1 MRWAV
6 ASAALDGHLELGAHR
21 PPHVAGL
28 VAVLEGL
35 LDGAPAERAEDV
47 VAGDGAGTHG
57 PELVVHEPAEMGQPH
72 GPHDSLGG
80 VDLLLTTTAFDSL
93 GGTVG
98 AVVALLGM
106 IAALVVL
113 LRWWFQNRGR

>member
-1 MRWAV
+1 
-6 ASAALDGHLELGAHR
+6 
-21 PPHVAGL
+21 
-28 VAVLEGL
+28 
-35 LDGAPAERAEDV
+35 
-47 VAGDGAGTHG
+47 
-57 PELVVHEPAEMGQPH
+57 MGQPH

-80 VDLLLTTTAFDSL
+80 VHLLLTTMAFDSL

-106 IAALVVL
+106 LAALVVL

>member
-1 MRWAV
+1 M
-6 ASAALDGHLELGAHR
+6 R
-21 PPHVAGL
+21 PP
-28 VAVLEGL
+28 
-35 LDGAPAERAEDV
+35 ERTEDV
-47 VAGDGAGTHG
+47 VAGDRSGTHG

-106 IAALVVL
+106 LAALVVL
-113 LRWWFQNRGR
+113 LRWWFQNRRR